1 MNIHYTDHNGRGAW
15 IMATEVDAIERTGR
29 SNWIDYASFPDSV
42 THDPGIMAKIEQ
54 MGDRP
59 GAVTPGTRPAQ
70 RFKITAT
77 KGFAL
82 ERFLRT
88 VQHLNN
94 ITISAVIGRSQCT
107 VWKYRRIYGIPAKER
122 GRNVDS
128 RDSLEWA
135 KQQWQLMN
143 A

>member
-1 MNIHYTDHNGRGAW
+1 MNLYYTDHNGNCAW
-15 IMATEVDAIERTGR
+15 MMAPEIEAIERTGR

-42 THDPGIMAKIEQ
+42 THDAGIMAKIDQ

-59 GAVTPGTRPAQ
+59 GAVEPGTRPAQ
-70 RFKITAT
+70 RFKVEAK
-77 KGFAL
+77 KGLAL

-94 ITISAVIGRSQCT
+94 ITISAVIGRSQDT
-107 VWKYRRIYGIPAKER
+107 VSKYRRIYGIPTKGR

-135 KQQWQLMN
+135 KRQWQWMN
-143 A
+143 V